1 MPLAGG
7 KSAPGLD
14 LALGA
19 GFEHTGVKALEPRCE
34 SLHRAAAHRLGVVPE
49 EKPKGT
55 EMSHDALS
63 GPTHNPGGGV
73 TGVLEAV
80 ATQIR
85 EQAATYCESSKVPGY
100 LAGVYHDGDQT
111 IVAHGTTNV
120 VTGAPMRDDT
130 GFLFG
135 SVTKV
140 LTTTLVMQQV
150 ERGKIDLDEP
160 VVTYLPEFRLT
171 TPGAAERIRV
181 RHLLTHTNGID
192 ADLLFVDANGSGAL
206 QVFLEELGQHCGV
219 LFEADEYISYSNG
232 GMIVAGRLLEIVTG
246 MSYHDLLKREL
257 YATVGMED
265 SSTSAEEA
273 ILRSTAVGHFPDP
286 ASNGARRT
294 DMFKLPDSWAP
305 AGGTPIGTVGD
316 LLAFARTHLANGV
329 SPSGNRVLSREST
342 ARMQAVSHDMGTP
355 NVPPIGLGWLLMP
368 FGATTVLSM
377 SGASPG
383 GVAVLA
389 VVPEHDFAFAAFGN
403 DPRAMAL
410 HDQLLLSL
418 LGQHFDVK
426 VPDLASD
433 TRPVSDL
440 TPYVG
445 RYRSN
450 QLRVDVS
457 VVDGQLEETM
467 TYEPLDE
474 VQAQIFTRFAG
485 GLSPM
490 PPRRFVPVGRDL
502 FAPAGMQLQ
511 AFNGYSR
518 QLLVSYHGIGKACAN
533 YRCAG
538 GRMTRRE
545 HAG

>member
-1 MPLAGG
+1 L
-7 KSAPGLD
+7 SH
-14 LALGA
+14 GA
-19 GFEHTGVKALEPRCE
+19 SRCTGRCY
-34 SLHRAAAHRLGVVPE
+34 RLGVLRD
-49 EKPKGT
+49 EKLKGN
-55 EMSHDALS
+55 EMSHETLS
-63 GPTHNPGGGV
+63 GSSRNPGRTAG
-73 TGVLEAV
+73 GVLEAV
-80 ATQIR
+80 ARQIR
-85 EQAATYCESSKVPGY
+85 EQAAAFCESSKVPGY
-100 LAGVYHDGDQT
+100 VAGVYHDGAQT
-111 IVAHGTTNV
+111 AVAYGVANV
-120 VTGAPMRDDT
+120 VTGAPMREDT

-135 SVTKV
+135 SVTKL

-150 ERGKIDLDEP
+150 ERGIIDLAEC
-160 VVTYLPEFRLT
+160 VITYLPEFHLT
-171 TPGAAERIRV
+171 TPAAAEKIRF

-192 ADLLFVDANGSGAL
+192 ADLFFPDANGPHAL
-206 QVFLEELGQHCGV
+206 KVFLDGLGQHCGV
-219 LFEADEYISYSNG
+219 LFEPDEYISYSNG
-232 GMIVAGRLLEIVTG
+232 GMIVAGRLLEVVTG
-246 MSYHDLLKREL
+246 TSYHELLRREL
-257 YATVGMED
+257 YANVGMDD
-265 SSTSAEEA
+265 SSSSAEDA

-286 ASNGARRT
+286 ATNGARRT

-305 AGGTPIGTVGD
+305 AGGTPIGTIGD
-316 LLAFARTHLANGV
+316 LLAFGRTHLANGV
-329 SPSGNRVLSREST
+329 SPSGKRVLSREST
-342 ARMQAVSHDMGTP
+342 ARMQVVSHDMGTP

-403 DPRAMAL
+403 HPQAMAL

-426 VPDLASD
+426 VPDLTSD

-457 VVDGQLEETM
+457 VVDGQLEETI
-467 TYEPLDE
+467 TYEPLDD
-474 VQAQIFTRFAG
+474 VQQRIFTRFAG
-485 GLSPM
+485 GSFPF
-490 PPRRFVPVGRDL
+490 PSRRFAPIGRDF
-502 FAPAGMQLQ
+502 FAPAGMPLQ

-518 QLLVSYHGIGKACAN
+518 QLLVSYHGVGAGGAN